1 MLKRSLSSYVLPLAA
16 ATLIAGLA
24 LAACGDDSGGGGSD
38 ATCRSETVAGL
49 ARYTSDRD
57 SADICVVIDGYVAY
71 RSTNQ
76 CRGGYYLRDSA
87 STSAEPIYL
96 SLGDLVLD
104 SAAYP
109 QSDTAFRKVRVQA
122 SFRPGENLCT
132 ELLCQCQRKLAVERI
147 DKR

>member
-1 MLKRSLSSYVLPLAA
+1 MFKRSVSSYVLPLATVA
-16 ATLIAGLA
+16 LVAGLA
-24 LAACGDDSGGGGSD
+24 LAACGDDSSGSSD
-38 ATCRSETVAGL
+38 SSCRSETVASL

-57 SADICVVIDGYVAY
+57 SADICVVMDGYVSY

-96 SLGDLVLD
+96 SLGDLALD

-132 ELLCQCQRKLAVERI
+132 ELLCQCQRKLVVERI